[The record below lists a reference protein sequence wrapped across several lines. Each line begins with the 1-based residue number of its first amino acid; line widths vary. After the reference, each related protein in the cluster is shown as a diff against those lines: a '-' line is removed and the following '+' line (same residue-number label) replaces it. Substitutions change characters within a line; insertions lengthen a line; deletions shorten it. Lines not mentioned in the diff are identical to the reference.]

1 MEKDLSAAPQPVA
14 APMSR
19 ETLLKWLDAP
29 RRAFAVRLT
38 GWLAGTKAA
47 KRRARR
53 ITVERIKQ
61 LPKIDRDRAHFL
73 LRYPAHAYGI
83 ASYGVPVVKDYGWGG
98 RLEIGAYCSIAEGV
112 KIMLGGGHHTDW
124 VTTAPL
130 PALEPRL
137 SHIPILDYGT
147 TRANVLIGND
157 VWVCLDATILTG
169 VTVGH
174 GAVIAAGAMVTRD
187 VPAYAVVAGV
197 PAKVVGWRFPEA
209 IRTQLLATAWWD
221 WPYDEVV
228 RMGETLCSTDTAA
241 LLAYAAER
249 HGREKST
256 PMT

>member
-1 MEKDLSAAPQPVA
+1 MQPSAAPTLAA
-14 APMSR
+14 APMPR
-19 ETLLKWLDAP
+19 ETLLRWLDAP
-29 RRAFAVRLT
+29 RGFFAARLT
-38 GWLAGTKAA
+38 GWLLGTKAA

-53 ITVERIKQ
+53 IAVERIKH

-83 ASYGVPVVKDYGWGG
+83 ASYGVPVVKDYGWSG

-112 KIMLGGGHHTDW
+112 KIMLGGGHRTDW
-124 VTTAPL
+124 LTTSPL
-130 PALEPRL
+130 PVLEPRL
-137 SHIPILDYGT
+137 SHIPGSGT
-147 TRANVLIGND
+147 TRGNVVIGND
-157 VWVCLDATILTG
+157 VWVCLDATILSG

-209 IRTQLLATAWWD
+209 VRTQLLLCAWWD

-228 RMGETLCSTDTAA
+228 SIGETLCNTDHAA
-241 LLAYAAER
+241 LLAYAAKRQKVE
-249 HGREKST
+249 HKPGAVA
-256 PMT
+256 